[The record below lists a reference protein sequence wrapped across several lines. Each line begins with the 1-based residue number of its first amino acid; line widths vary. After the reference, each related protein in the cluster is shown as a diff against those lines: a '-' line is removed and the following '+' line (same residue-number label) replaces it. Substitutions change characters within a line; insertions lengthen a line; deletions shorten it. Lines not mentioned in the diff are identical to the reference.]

1 MFTVRKK
8 RKRNAGAQRLHQLQ
22 SRAVIKAT
30 VAMATHGR
38 KSPVLSRQMRLSAD
52 RVFLQWASIAPEQR
66 TRIRAVSRK
75 GSL

>member
-8 RKRNAGAQRLHQLQ
+8 RRMNAGAQHLQQLQ
-22 SRAVIKAT
+22 SSAVRKAT

-38 KSPVLSRQMRLSAD
+38 KSPVLSRPMRLSAD
-52 RVFLQWASIAPEQR
+52 RVFLQWASTAPEQR
-66 TRIRAVSRK
+66 AGIRAVSRK